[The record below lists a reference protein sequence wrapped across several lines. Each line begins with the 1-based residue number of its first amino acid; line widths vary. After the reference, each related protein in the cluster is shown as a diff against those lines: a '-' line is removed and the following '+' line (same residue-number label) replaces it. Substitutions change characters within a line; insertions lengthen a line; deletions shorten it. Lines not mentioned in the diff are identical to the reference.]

1 VKRLLIVGCGDIGLR
16 IARALQARYKIFGL
30 TRARDHLERLRL
42 YGITPILG
50 DLDDKSSLRPLAG
63 LADEIIH
70 CAPPPNCGKQ
80 DTRTRHLLAALGRRL
95 PRRLIYLSTSGVYGN
110 CDGELVSETR
120 FPNAHTDRAARR
132 IDCETL
138 LRNWGRRNRVCVCIL
153 RSPGIYAS
161 DRLPLRRIES
171 RTPALIPEDDVY
183 SNHIHADDLAKIVV
197 HAIRWGQPGRAYN
210 ANDDT
215 RLRMGDYFDMVADH
229 FHLPRPPRISLKQA
243 EALIPGNVLS
253 FMKES
258 RRLVNERVKRELR
271 LRLKYPTVVDGLAG
285 KHECR

>member
-16 IARALQARYKIFGL
+16 IVPALQSRYKIFGL
-30 TRARDHLERLRL
+30 THARDHLERLRS
-42 YGITPILG
+42 YGITPVFG
-50 DLDDKSSLRPLAG
+50 DLDDKSSLRSLAG

-70 CAPPPNCGKQ
+70 CAPPKNCGKQ
-80 DTRTRHLLAALGRRL
+80 DTRTRHLLSALGGCL

-110 CDGELVSETR
+110 CGGELVSETR
-120 FPNAHTDRAARR
+120 FLNASTDRATRR
-132 IDCETL
+132 VDAEML

-161 DRLPLRRIES
+161 DRLPLRRLES
-171 RTPALIPEDDVY
+171 RSPALIPEDDVY

-197 HAIRWGQPGRAYN
+197 HAIRWGRPGRAYN

-215 RLRMGDYFDMVADH
+215 RLKMGDYFDMVADH
-229 FHLPRPPRISLKQA
+229 AHLSRPPRVSLKQA
-243 EALIPGNVLS
+243 EALIPGNILS
-253 FMKES
+253 FMVES
-258 RRLVNERVKRELR
+258 RRMVNERVKRELR
-271 LRLKYPTVVDGLAG
+271 LRLQYPTVLAGLAG